1 MPAKPRPLRPICCA
15 ISRKDRAADHRVAAL
30 PSKRNKRK
38 KSVGSRKICR
48 ACAKPASRPRLKRRL
63 RQIDAVIVAN
73 LGSAQRAF
81 HHAGVTAGDVE
92 EAGPGCQYLLE
103 RVMQDAAD
111 LTVGEIIAHDEL
123 AEVAHCSWK

>member
-1 MPAKPRPLRPICCA
+1 MVEIGLEQ
-15 ISRKDRAADHRVAAL
+15 
-30 PSKRNKRK
+30 
-38 KSVGSRKICR
+38 
-48 ACAKPASRPRLKRRL
+48 RPREIGGELKRRL

-81 HHAGVTAGDVE
+81 IMLASPQAMSRKLDR
-92 EAGPGCQYLLE
+92 GCQYLLE